1 MSILTQYKSSLKVTE
16 AEELVDLIFF
26 RPVAFFFVK
35 LIYKTPVT
43 PNQLTFFSMASGII
57 AAIIISAAVSGPVI
71 WGSLFIVLWAVLDC
85 ADGQLARLKKN
96 GTPFGRLL
104 DGIAD
109 YVSNLAIFIGIYF
122 WGISNLESQSLWLIL
137 IIITIL
143 TYAAQEVLVDYYRSE
158 YISNYCGKSNFVE
171 SEIEEFQKEY
181 SSLKNKNGQYLKK
194 LILSLYLKYSSM
206 QNSNGKEKTEKV
218 IIPSDEYIKANK
230 TMIRLWNLNGTSTHS
245 FILIF
250 FTFFNLLDLYLWY
263 ILIFGN
269 IWTVIILVFQ
279 KLINKKVLKTR
290 EPLPVRP

>member
-1 MSILTQYKSSLKVTE
+1 MSMLTQYKSSLKVTE

-26 RPVAFFFVK
+26 RPLAFLFVK
-35 LIYKTPVT
+35 LIYKTSIT

-57 AAIIISAAVSGPVI
+57 AAILISAALSEPVI
-71 WGSLFIVLWAVLDC
+71 FGTFFLILWAVLDC

-122 WGISNLESQSLWLIL
+122 WGFSNLESQGLWLIV
-137 IIITIL
+137 IIITIV

-158 YISNYCGKSNFVE
+158 YISNYSGKSNFVE
-171 SEIEEFQKEY
+171 NEVVEFQKEY
-181 SSLKNKNGQYLKK
+181 DSIQNTSGQFFKK
-194 LILSLYLKYSSM
+194 LTLSLYIRYSSM
-206 QNSNGKEKTEKV
+206 QNSNRKEKIKKV
-218 IIPSDEYIKANK
+218 NISSDEYIKANK

-245 FILIF
+245 FVLIF
-250 FTFFNLLDLYLWY
+250 LTFFNRLDLYLWY

-269 IWTVIILVFQ
+269 IWTVLVLILQ
-279 KLINKKVLKTR
+279 KLINKRVLKTR
-290 EPLPVRP
+290 EPLPVKP

>member
-1 MSILTQYKSSLKVTE
+1 MLTQYKSSLKVTE

-26 RPVAFFFVK
+26 RPLAFLFVK
-35 LIYKTPVT
+35 LIYKTSIT

-57 AAIIISAAVSGPVI
+57 AAILISAALSEPVI
-71 WGSLFIVLWAVLDC
+71 FGTFFLILWAVLDC

-122 WGISNLESQSLWLIL
+122 WGFSNLESQGLWLIV
-137 IIITIL
+137 IIITIV

-158 YISNYCGKSNFVE
+158 YISNYSGKSNFVE
-171 SEIEEFQKEY
+171 NEVVEFQKEY
-181 SSLKNKNGQYLKK
+181 DSIQNTSGQFFKK
-194 LILSLYLKYSSM
+194 LTLSLYIRYSSM
-206 QNSNGKEKTEKV
+206 QNSNRKEKIKKV
-218 IIPSDEYIKANK
+218 NISSDEYIKANK

-245 FILIF
+245 FVLIF
-250 FTFFNLLDLYLWY
+250 LTFFNRLDLYLWY

-269 IWTVIILVFQ
+269 IWTVLVLILQ
-279 KLINKKVLKTR
+279 KLINKRVLKTR
-290 EPLPVRP
+290 EPLPVKP

>member
-1 MSILTQYKSSLKVTE
+1 MSMLTQYKSSLKVTE

-26 RPVAFFFVK
+26 RPLAFLFVK
-35 LIYKTPVT
+35 LIYKTSIT

-57 AAIIISAAVSGPVI
+57 AAILISAALSEPVI
-71 WGSLFIVLWAVLDC
+71 FGTFFLILWAVLDC

-122 WGISNLESQSLWLIL
+122 WGFSNLESQGLWLIV
-137 IIITIL
+137 IIITIV

-158 YISNYCGKSNFVE
+158 YISNYSGKSNFVE
-171 SEIEEFQKEY
+171 NEVVEFQKEY
-181 SSLKNKNGQYLKK
+181 DSIQNTSGQFFKK
-194 LILSLYLKYSSM
+194 LTLSLYIRYSSM
-206 QNSNGKEKTEKV
+206 QNSNRKEKIKKV
-218 IIPSDEYIKANK
+218 NISSDEYIKANK

-245 FILIF
+245 FVLIF
-250 FTFFNLLDLYLWY
+250 LTFFNRLDLYLWY

-269 IWTVIILVFQ
+269 IWTVIVLILQ
-279 KLINKKVLKTR
+279 KLINKRVLKTR
-290 EPLPVRP
+290 EPLPVKP

>member
-1 MSILTQYKSSLKVTE
+1 MLTQYKSSLKVTE

-26 RPVAFFFVK
+26 RPLAFLFVK
-35 LIYKTPVT
+35 LIYKTSIT

-57 AAIIISAAVSGPVI
+57 AAILISAALSEPVI
-71 WGSLFIVLWAVLDC
+71 FGTFFLILWAVLDC

-122 WGISNLESQSLWLIL
+122 WGFSNLESQGLWLIV
-137 IIITIL
+137 IIITIV

-158 YISNYCGKSNFVE
+158 YISNYSGKSNFVE
-171 SEIEEFQKEY
+171 NEVVEFQKEY
-181 SSLKNKNGQYLKK
+181 DSIQNTSGQFFKK
-194 LILSLYLKYSSM
+194 LTLSLYIRYSSM
-206 QNSNGKEKTEKV
+206 QNSNRKEKIKKV
-218 IIPSDEYIKANK
+218 NISSDEYIKANK

-245 FILIF
+245 FVLIF
-250 FTFFNLLDLYLWY
+250 LTFFNRLDLYLWY

-269 IWTVIILVFQ
+269 IWTVIVLILQ
-279 KLINKKVLKTR
+279 KLINKRVLKTR
-290 EPLPVRP
+290 EPLPVKP

>member
-1 MSILTQYKSSLKVTE
+1 MSILSQYKSSLKVTE

-26 RPVAFFFVK
+26 RPLAFLFVK
-35 LIYKTPVT
+35 LIYKTTFT
-43 PNQLTFFSMASGII
+43 PNQLTFFSMLSGII
-57 AAIIISAAVSGPVI
+57 AAIIISAAVSEPVI

-122 WGISNLESQSLWLIL
+122 WGFSNLENQGLWLIL
-137 IIITIL
+137 IIIAIV

-158 YISNYCGKSNFVE
+158 YISNYSGKSNFVE
-171 SEIEEFQKEY
+171 SEIAEFQKEY
-181 SSLKNKNGQYLKK
+181 DSLINKNGQFFEK

-206 QNSNGKEKTEKV
+206 QNSNGKEKIKK
-218 IIPSDEYIKANK
+218 IAIPSGEYIKANK
-230 TMIRLWNLNGTSTHS
+230 IMIRFWNLNGTSTHS

-250 FTFFNLLDLYLWY
+250 LTFFNRLDLYLWY

-279 KLINKKVLKTR
+279 KLINKRVLKMR
-290 EPLPVRP
+290 EPLPVEP